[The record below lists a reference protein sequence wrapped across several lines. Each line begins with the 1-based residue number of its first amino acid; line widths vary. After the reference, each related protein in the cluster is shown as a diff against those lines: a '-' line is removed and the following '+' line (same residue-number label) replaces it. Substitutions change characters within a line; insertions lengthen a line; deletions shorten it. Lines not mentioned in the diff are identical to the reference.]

1 LASEAWRA
9 LCESLADKI
18 CQPTLQPREENV
30 RTFFFH
36 AYDPGWEVKLDFDS
50 KDYGMTYVGHSKFRW
65 RPMERILRAIEP
77 NRARIGRIALVGHGW
92 DALPPWAVPMEI
104 EDFYYTDPS
113 YLERM
118 EVEIAPP
125 IAFDQ
130 VIGWMSRAVFNP
142 VIYRPLFQDLG
153 FVTCRTFETPA
164 ASTIPLFGLA
174 SDYVTEIYGAAACEL
189 VLPADGAD
197 EKVLDIAARP
207 ERYAHV
213 VHELRRHLAAEH
225 SYTRRLEQL
234 VAIVNE

>member
-1 LASEAWRA
+1 
-9 LCESLADKI
+9 
-18 CQPTLQPREENV
+18 
-30 RTFFFH
+30 
-36 AYDPGWEVKLDFDS
+36 
-50 KDYGMTYVGHSKFRW
+50 
-65 RPMERILRAIEP
+65 
-77 NRARIGRIALVGHGW
+77 
-92 DALPPWAVPMEI
+92 
-104 EDFYYTDPS
+104 
-113 YLERM
+113 
-118 EVEIAPP
+118 
-125 IAFDQ
+125 
-130 VIGWMSRAVFNP
+130 MSRAVFNP

-174 SDYVTEIYGAAACEL
+174 RDYVTEIYGAAACEL

-213 VHELRRHLAAEH
+213 VQELRRHLAAEH